1 MAEMAK
7 VVNRDP
13 TAIDRCLACLKRFE
27 VFGAIAQ
34 AVREAQWQRSD
45 QALQGGYGQ
54 PLPLTLM
61 NRSVSQCCYR
71 SEGLAAS
78 RRFQRGSMAFWV
90 PSDCVIYLRGIWL
103 LGDVFCCS
111 HFPAGLKTSS
121 ILNSIFHD
129 FFLLKL
135 FGFHPV

>member
-54 PLPLTLM
+54 PLPLTLL
-61 NRSVSQCCYR
+61 NRSVSKCCYR
-71 SEGLAAS
+71 SVGPCCFSAVPVWVDGLVDRQRLCGLFKGYMAS
-78 RRFQRGSMAFWV
+78 RYFFVALTFQLV
-90 PSDCVIYLRGIWL
+90 
-103 LGDVFCCS
+103 
-111 HFPAGLKTSS
+111 
-121 ILNSIFHD
+121 
-129 FFLLKL
+129 
-135 FGFHPV
+135 

>member
-54 PLPLTLM
+54 PLPLTLL
-61 NRSVSQCCYR
+61 NRSVSQCCCR
-71 SEGLAAS
+71 SVGLAAS
-78 RRFQRGSMAFWV
+78 LRLQCGSM
-90 PSDCVIYLRGIWL
+90 SLRLSNHHDLYL
-103 LGDVFCCS
+103 
-111 HFPAGLKTSS
+111 
-121 ILNSIFHD
+121 
-129 FFLLKL
+129 
-135 FGFHPV
+135 